1 MCISIQQKKKKIHER
16 SDHPFGTNDL
26 LVLQMW
32 YRFERKLALGIPFCT
47 RPEPTAVRAAPTSA
61 YVIHLYLQ
69 KRRQNKWMNNCH
81 WVGGGLWN
89 LALAMKE
96 KCKTVEQQKFQV
108 SEEVVVLTRQLS
120 HPLGSGFPSIA
131 YPQKPLMHSFTKK
144 QTQIPAILV
153 ICIFNISLG
162 NHCQSSYL
170 MITFGV
176 ANHKSVA
183 LKWRKLAWLQYQIK
197 LLYYKMGKR
206 VVHRIVMKCLNFRMI
221 RPMVQKL
228 QRRLDWSAI
237 PSKGV
242 GILASTMQVLFIP
255 LHIKTKRRK
264 TTPCCYLGTDI
275 QRAT

>member
-1 MCISIQQKKKKIHER
+1 MQDSRATKNPSFRGSSHIYSPTVPSSRIRVPKHCLAAKAFDAWLHQKK
-16 SDHPFGTNDL
+16 
-26 LVLQMW
+26 
-32 YRFERKLALGIPFCT
+32 
-47 RPEPTAVRAAPTSA
+47 
-61 YVIHLYLQ
+61 
-69 KRRQNKWMNNCH
+69 
-81 WVGGGLWN
+81 
-89 LALAMKE
+89 
-96 KCKTVEQQKFQV
+96 
-108 SEEVVVLTRQLS
+108 
-120 HPLGSGFPSIA
+120 
-131 YPQKPLMHSFTKK
+131 
-144 QTQIPAILV
+144 TQIPAILV

-183 LKWRKLAWLQYQIK
+183 IKWRKLAWLQYQIK

-228 QRRLDWSAI
+228 QRRLDWSAT
-237 PSKGV
+237 PSKGA

-275 QRAT
+275 QRATKVLANQRLMNSDTQERL